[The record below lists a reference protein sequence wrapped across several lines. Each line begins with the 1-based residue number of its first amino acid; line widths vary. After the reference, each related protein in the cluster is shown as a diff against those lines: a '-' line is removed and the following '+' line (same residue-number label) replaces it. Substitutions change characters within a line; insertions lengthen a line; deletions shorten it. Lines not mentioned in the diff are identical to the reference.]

1 MAESKTLRSRLL
13 EWGVATLKYPLSNI
27 RNWNERVE
35 ATGKGNL
42 VKVSREPVLKHTRS
56 VSDKVFEVWR
66 SPGRFT
72 KNPDLI
78 RVASGRM
85 LLIYSDTD
93 GHFSRENQI
102 LTLLASDDDGRTWH
116 KHREVGP

>member
-1 MAESKTLRSRLL
+1 MAESKTFRSRLL
-13 EWGVATLKYPLSNI
+13 EWGVATLKYPLNNLRGWS
-27 RNWNERVE
+27 EQVE

-72 KNPDLI
+72 KNGYTSWVELPNSRIFLVDYTNYGDAPDTSHL
-78 RVASGRM
+78 
-85 LLIYSDTD
+85 
-93 GHFSRENQI
+93 
-102 LTLLASDDDGRTWH
+102 
-116 KHREVGP
+116 VGVHMDSHDIA